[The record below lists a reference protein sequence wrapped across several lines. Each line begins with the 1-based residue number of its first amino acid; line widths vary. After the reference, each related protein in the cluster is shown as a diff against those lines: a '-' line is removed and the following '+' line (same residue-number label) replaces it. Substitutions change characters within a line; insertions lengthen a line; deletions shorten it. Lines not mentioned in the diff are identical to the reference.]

1 MSMGQTNAVV
11 KFDEGRDEISG
22 GKFPSHLHAGKS
34 NGGGGGMDDV
44 LKRLGA
50 VESTVLEVRAEVTG
64 IAKVLP
70 HLATRADLKSEI
82 GGVRAE
88 LGALRTDL
96 GTIVGTLP
104 LLATK
109 ADVAGSDSIRQR
121 RPRPPRRLV

>member
-1 MSMGQTNAVV
+1 
-11 KFDEGRDEISG
+11 
-22 GKFPSHLHAGKS
+22 
-34 NGGGGGMDDV
+34 MDDV

-109 ADVAGSDSIRQR
+109 ADVADSESSMVKWTIGIIIAVAG
-121 RPRPPRRLV
+121 LAFTIGKYGH